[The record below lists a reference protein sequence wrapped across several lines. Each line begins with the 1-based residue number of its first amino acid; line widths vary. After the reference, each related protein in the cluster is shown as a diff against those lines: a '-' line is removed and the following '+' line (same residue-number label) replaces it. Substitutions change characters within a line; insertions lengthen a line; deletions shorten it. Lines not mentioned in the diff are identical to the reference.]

1 MGTPIVVGIPR
12 PTPWFTPVFVA
23 LDRGFLAEEG
33 LDATIEQ
40 GGRFEKLT
48 DGRMD
53 YVASSPGRSGI
64 LESGGVTMVC
74 GRAEQGSHVLMI
86 RREVGVDRIEHLVQQ
101 GTGQGEPRLANELA
115 AVLARY
121 GVNLDTSG
129 IELTGAGP
137 EGHKDQYAML
147 QEGIG
152 DGALLGPPYWIYLS
166 KQGYVNHGGAVF
178 DQPGLS
184 ASGIY
189 VSPEKISS
197 NPDQIQAFVRAY
209 VRANQ
214 FCKDHPAEALETM
227 MKFAAGWGVD
237 NIEIAREV
245 YEWAEPHWKVEV
257 DPDAIQR
264 LLTRSAER
272 SGKPP
277 LTIEE
282 FLDLRFLNE
291 ALKTLG
297 RE

>member
-1 MGTPIVVGIPR
+1 VGTPIIVGIPR

-53 YVASSPGRSGI
+53 YVASSPGRSGV
-64 LESGGVTMVC
+64 LESGGVKMVC
-74 GRAEQGSHVLMI
+74 GRAEQGSHVLML
-86 RREVGVDRIEHLVQQ
+86 RPEVGGVDRIEHLVQQ
-101 GTGQGEPRLANELA
+101 GTGQGEPRLATELA

-121 GVNLDTSG
+121 GVQLESSG

-137 EGHKDQYAML
+137 EGHKDQYAAL
-147 QEGIG
+147 KEGIG

-166 KQGYVNHGGAVF
+166 KEGYVNLGGAVF

-189 VSPEKISS
+189 VSPEKINS
-197 NPDQIQAFVRAY
+197 NPDQVQAFVRAY

-237 NIEIAREV
+237 NLEIAQEV
-245 YEWAEPHWKVEV
+245 YDWAVPHWKVEV
-257 DPDAIQR
+257 DSGAIQR
-264 LLTRSAER
+264 LLNRTAER

-277 LTIEE
+277 LPIEDL
-282 FLDLRFLNE
+282 LDLRFLEE
-291 ALKTLG
+291 ALKPAG
-297 RE
+297 